1 MNHNRLITSLKQQRD
16 TLVIEPI
23 HATVEP
29 VRAYAEQIARIKGE
43 LFSVVELPEGATAY
57 SMGYRFAC
65 IPTSDL
71 DHFLPGG
78 ARLVE

>member
-1 MNHNRLITSLKQQRD
+1 MDHKRLISSLKQQRD

-43 LFSVVELPEGATAY
+43 AFSVVALPEGATAH

-65 IPTSDL
+65 IPTRDL
-71 DHFLPGG
+71 EHFLPHG